1 MKSKIVLSSVFL
13 MFVFSTALFAQKTTK
28 EDIKVWGNCGN
39 CKKTIEAA
47 ALKGGATK
55 ASWSET
61 TKMLAIAYDKK
72 KADQSK
78 IQEAVAAS
86 GYDTQDFT
94 APTEAYN
101 ELPPCCQYDRK
112 AASSKLDASEVKTCC
127 AKENCDHKGDKK
139 ACAKESCDKDKTCCK
154 P

>member
-1 MKSKIVLSSVFL
+1 MLFL
-13 MFVFSTALFAQKTTK
+13 FVFSTSLFAQKTKT

-47 ALKGGATK
+47 AIKGGATT

-61 TKMLAIAYDKK
+61 SKILSVSYSKK

-94 APTEAYN
+94 APTEVYTK
-101 ELPPCCQYDRK
+101 LPPCCQYDRK
-112 AASSKLDASEVKTCC
+112 ASSSNLDAGGAKACC
-127 AKENCDHKGDKK
+127 GKANCDHKGDKK
-139 ACAKESCDKDKTCCK
+139 ACAKEGCDKDETCCK
-154 P
+154 S